1 MSTTYMY
8 STNVLHTTRNKLAA
22 ASHRSKSDLTDD
34 DHDDDG
40 DDDHDDDDSR
50 YQQLTQ

>member
-1 MSTTYMY
+1 MY
-8 STNVLHTTRNKLAA
+8 STNVHTTRNKLAA

-40 DDDHDDDDSR
+40 DDDHDDHDDDDSR

>member
-8 STNVLHTTRNKLAA
+8 STNVLHTVRTVHTRNKLAA

-34 DHDDDG
+34 DDDG

-50 YQQLTQ
+50 